1 MDPVRLQIG
10 AEPFPPGMKDLES
23 LPFGGVF
30 DRRAVPD
37 DQPASSTTFGLGRL
51 RLGRHQRLALGGR
64 VDRPPKLVGDGGDSS
79 IQVSQVALL
88 VATGGGIDG
97 VGSPGDRPR
106 PPRRT
111 AGRQHPFAVGP
122 LRFGNL
128 RATPA
133 AGRQV
138 GPAQA
143 VEKPP

>member
-64 VDRPPKLVGDGGDSS
+64 VDRPPKLVGDGGDSFHPGL
-79 IQVSQVALL
+79 A
-88 VATGGGIDG
+88 GG
-97 VGSPGDRPR
+97 
-106 PPRRT
+106 
-111 AGRQHPFAVGP
+111 
-122 LRFGNL
+122 
-128 RATPA
+128 A
-133 AGRQV
+133 AGCHGRWHRWRW
-138 GPAQA
+138 
-143 VEKPP
+143 KPW